1 MIADPVLPTWSRWRW
16 LSRQRMSLLRA
27 LEYEQLAALRLS
39 GATLDVGG
47 GAQFEYH
54 GLIDIKGTTHS
65 VNLARSVAPTVI
77 ANLNASLPFA
87 SASYDNVISLNT
99 LEHIEDDR
107 LALAEMIRVLKPG
120 GHVHITVPFL
130 YRQHGRYG
138 DFHRHTAQWWEYA
151 LHRAGLA
158 AEHLYILPLVWSPI
172 ASVLAQFPWFGG
184 GFKGRLLRSMVLITA
199 CVPGAPK
206 RSRAIMDMP
215 LGYYIRGRK
224 SHESGGGA

>member
-1 MIADPVLPTWSRWRW
+1 
-16 LSRQRMSLLRA
+16 MSLLRA
-27 LEYEQLAALRLS
+27 LEYEQLASLRLT

-54 GLIDIKGTTHS
+54 GLIEIRGMTHS
-65 VNLARSVAPTVI
+65 VNLARAVSPTVI
-77 ANLNASLPFA
+77 ADLNQQLPFA
-87 SASYDNVISLNT
+87 SGSYDNVISLNT

-120 GHVHITVPFL
+120 GSFHITVPFL

-138 DFHRHTAQWWEYA
+138 DFHRHTAQWWDHA
-151 LHRAGLA
+151 LRRAGIA
-158 AEHLYILPLVWSPI
+158 PQHFQIVPLVWSPI

-184 GFKGRLLRSMVLITA
+184 GFKGRLLRRAVLVMA
-199 CVPGAPK
+199 CIGRPPA
-206 RSRAIMDMP
+206 RSAAAVDVP

-224 SHESGGGA
+224 FAEGEGRT